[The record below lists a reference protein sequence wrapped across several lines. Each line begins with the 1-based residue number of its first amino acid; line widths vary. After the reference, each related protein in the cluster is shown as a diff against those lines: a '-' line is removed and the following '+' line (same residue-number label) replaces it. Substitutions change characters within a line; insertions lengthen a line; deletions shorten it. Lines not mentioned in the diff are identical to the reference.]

1 MKKLLERKDV
11 DQKYTWNVYTLFKDD
26 KEYEDTFHQLM
37 SNIKTYEATYKG
49 KLSNAQT
56 INDAI
61 DALKPISVAFSHLGA
76 YVSLQ
81 QAVDSRNYENQMRS
95 SQAEIY
101 FQEASERLTFI
112 ENELN
117 MIPLE
122 VLKKAQQQNPENH
135 VYLQEFIDNRPHILH
150 PEVVNALTSLGP
162 VLELPYSNYNSFKF
176 VDLKFNPFVVDGVE
190 YPLSFTA
197 FENEYEY
204 DPNTKV
210 RRAAYEAFYNK
221 LKEYNFGFGN
231 NYIGKLQYDKAMA
244 DLAGYS
250 SVFDYLLRNQKVDV
264 SMMDRQIDVIME
276 KLAPAMRKYAKLL
289 QRVHK
294 LDKMTYADLKIAVD
308 PTFEPKVTIEESKEM
323 LLDGLKV
330 MGPEY
335 LELVRQSYDDRWIDF
350 PQNLGKSTG
359 GFCSTPYQKNS
370 FILVNWNGQMDEVM
384 VIAHE
389 LGHAGHFYY
398 ANKFQNILNTRPSL
412 YFIEAPST
420 TNEII
425 MAREL
430 IKKADSKR
438 LKTWIQSVMVS
449 RTYYHNC
456 VTHLLEAAFQRE
468 VYRLMDQRQPLS
480 AFTLNE
486 LKLKVLRQF
495 WGDDVEIP
503 EWAGMTWMRQ
513 PHYFMGLYPYTYSAG
528 LTLGTVVSKRIF
540 EGTLDPKAWIEVL
553 KAGGTKSPLDL
564 AKMVDVDLST
574 EKPLLEMIEFISQT
588 IDEIIENT

>member
-1 MKKLLERKDV
+1 
-11 DQKYTWNVYTLFKDD
+11 
-26 KEYEDTFHQLM
+26 
-37 SNIKTYEATYKG
+37 
-49 KLSNAQT
+49 
-56 INDAI
+56 
-61 DALKPISVAFSHLGA
+61 
-76 YVSLQ
+76 
-81 QAVDSRNYENQMRS
+81 
-95 SQAEIY
+95 
-101 FQEASERLTFI
+101 
-112 ENELN
+112 
-117 MIPLE
+117 
-122 VLKKAQQQNPENH
+122 
-135 VYLQEFIDNRPHILH
+135 
-150 PEVVNALTSLGP
+150 
-162 VLELPYSNYNSFKF
+162 
-176 VDLKFNPFVVDGVE
+176 
-190 YPLSFTA
+190 
-197 FENEYEY
+197 
-204 DPNTKV
+204 
-210 RRAAYEAFYNK
+210 
-221 LKEYNFGFGN
+221 
-231 NYIGKLQYDKAMA
+231 
-244 DLAGYS
+244 
-250 SVFDYLLRNQKVDV
+250 
-264 SMMDRQIDVIME
+264 
-276 KLAPAMRKYAKLL
+276 
-289 QRVHK
+289 
-294 LDKMTYADLKIAVD
+294 MTYADLKIAVD

-468 VYRLMDQRQPLS
+468 VYRLVDQRQPLS

-503 EWAGMTWMRQ
+503 ECWYDMDTSTSLLHGFDI
-513 PHYFMGLYPYTYSAG
+513 H
-528 LTLGTVVSKRIF
+528 TLI
-540 EGTLDPKAWIEVL
+540 
-553 KAGGTKSPLDL
+553 
-564 AKMVDVDLST
+564 
-574 EKPLLEMIEFISQT
+574 LLV
-588 IDEIIENT
+588 